1 MKPFAQRL
9 VQLIGCVT
17 AAALG
22 PGTASAAIETAKLN
36 VTATVADTC
45 SVEVTPLDFSLLK
58 VGAPTEEA
66 AAGTVSII
74 CSADKSAM
82 SVFLDGGTFA
92 ISGQRR
98 MKSDAGTHVPY
109 EIYSNAARTAPLS
122 ISDALFSG
130 SILATAP
137 QLFQIYGRVPAG
149 QYSAGTY
156 SDTISVTVNY

>member
-1 MKPFAQRL
+1 
-9 VQLIGCVT
+9 
-17 AAALG
+17 
-22 PGTASAAIETAKLN
+22 
-36 VTATVADTC
+36 
-45 SVEVTPLDFSLLK
+45 
-58 VGAPTEEA
+58 
-66 AAGTVSII
+66 
-74 CSADKSAM
+74 M